1 MRREWDNVPFPWGSR
16 LTKILLL
23 LPSLS
28 SAPASHIFLFYSKL
42 QASCCFTP
50 VHLACISIW
59 TFLHNHRPLSHL
71 IKWTT
76 VSRYLVSSPYSDPPF
91 LLVYPASSSWD
102 ADEVYT
108 LLLAAVP
115 FLLGQFKSSTSPAP
129 HFVTA
134 FTLLKDSISCFAEH
148 LAFGLGS
155 CLLMGS
161 FKLCLSSHISLK

>member
-1 MRREWDNVPFPWGSR
+1 MLFHSCSLGLHLCMDI
-16 LTKILLL
+16 LTQPQAIIT
-23 LPSLS
+23 PNQMNNSFS
-28 SAPASHIFLFYSKL
+28 VFSIQPLF
-42 QASCCFTP
+42 
-50 VHLACISIW
+50 
-59 TFLHNHRPLSHL
+59 R
-71 IKWTT
+71 
-76 VSRYLVSSPYSDPPF
+76 SPQF

-161 FKLCLSSHISLK
+161 FKLCLSSHISLKVRSEGLIGVSINLFGKNNFLCFMLTLHCSGNT